1 MSWSHWLPKGL
12 LFLSAM
18 VSLGLAL
25 YAWRSRAAPGRVP
38 FIVMMLAAAAWSWLD
53 FSLLMS
59 PRLLPGGFPSTLSF
73 VSAGILPVAWL
84 ALVLEYMGRDAWLTR
99 RRLVTLSIIPAFTV
113 VLVATNPHHHWMWTD
128 LLIDGRTQV
137 TNGFWFWFYTV
148 YAYGLVF
155 IGCAMLVQRCFDAP
169 GLYRHQAFL
178 LLLSGL
184 VPWSASGIEVLFFP
198 HLPVS
203 LASFAFSITG
213 LVLALGI
220 LRLRLFD
227 LAPLARSAILEQ
239 MRDGVIVLDVHGR
252 IVDAN
257 PAAQRLL
264 TVPVAGAIGNL
275 GNQALRHWAEL
286 SDILRKEGVS
296 EAEVVMRFEEQA
308 RHFEVRATA
317 FRDNKGRHEAW
328 LIDLRDVSEQRRAE
342 IAREQTLRELREAL
356 AVVKT
361 LTGLL
366 PICAG
371 CKRIRDDQGYWNQ
384 IEAYIS
390 TRSDARFTH
399 SMCPECV
406 EKFYGKI

>member
-1 MSWSHWLPKGL
+1 
-12 LFLSAM
+12 M
-18 VSLGLAL
+18 VSLGLAV
-25 YAWRSRAAPGRVP
+25 YAWRSRAVPGRVP

-53 FSLLMS
+53 FSLLIS
-59 PRLLPGGFPSTLSF
+59 PRLLPSGFPSTLSF

-99 RRLVTLSIIPAFTV
+99 RRLMILSIIPAFTV
-113 VLVATNPHHHWMWTD
+113 VLVATNPHHHWMWTT
-128 LLIDGRTQV
+128 LLIDGQTQV

-155 IGCAMLVQRCFDAP
+155 IGCAMLVQRCFDST

-184 VPWSASGIEVLFFP
+184 VPWSASGIELLFFRL
-198 HLPVS
+198 LPVS

-220 LRLRLFD
+220 LRLQLFD

-257 PAAQRLL
+257 PAAQWLL
-264 TVPVAGAIGNL
+264 NVPVAGAIGNL

-286 SDILRKEGVS
+286 SEILRKGDVS
-296 EAEVVMRFEEQA
+296 ETEVVLRFEEQEQ
-308 RHFEVRATA
+308 HFEVRVAA
-317 FRDNKGRHEAW
+317 FRDHKDGHKAW
-328 LIDLRDVSEQRRAE
+328 LINLRDVSEQRRAE
-342 IAREQTLRELREAL
+342 IAREQTLRELQEVL
-356 AVVKT
+356 AEVKT
-361 LTGLL
+361 LKGLL

-406 EKFYGKI
+406 EKFYGNI